1 MKMFR
6 RDAVDTDPVETQE
19 WRESLEA
26 VIAQE
31 SGERARYLLD
41 QILETARY
49 HSVAPLT
56 SLSTDYVNTIPA
68 DQEPPF
74 PGDEAMEKR
83 IRRVIRWNAVAM
95 VHRANTKF
103 SGIGGHLST
112 YASSAA
118 LYEVGFNH
126 FFRGPNFPGG
136 GDHVYFQGHAAPGM
150 YARSFLEGRIP
161 VEMMERFRR
170 DAERGQGLS
179 SYPHPR
185 LMPEYWEHPT
195 VSMGLG
201 PLQAIYQARFDK
213 YLHDRRIKNTSSQRV
228 WCFMGDGESD
238 EPESLGALSM
248 AGRERLDNLIFVV
261 NCNLQ
266 RLDGPVRGNGKIIQ
280 ELETVFRGAGWNVI
294 KVVWGPEWDELL
306 AKDTEGLLRK
316 RLDELVDGQ
325 WQKYI
330 TMPGSYTR
338 QQVWGSD
345 PRLLESVKH
354 LSDEQI
360 RKLRRGGHSYR
371 KIFAAYDRATNHRGS
386 PTVILAHTV
395 KGWALGEGFEGVNVT
410 HQKKKLGLEE
420 LRQFRD
426 LLELPVSDK
435 ELDEA
440 PFYHPGASSPEVTYM
455 LERRR
460 ELGGSMPARR
470 KVSSVALTLPKTD
483 LYAEFLEGM
492 KKGEAST
499 TMVFARLLSKLLRD
513 EGVGTRVV
521 PIIPDEARTFGMDA
535 LFSQV
540 GIYSSVGQ
548 LYEPVDKG
556 KVLYYRESKDGQVLE
571 EGINEAGSV
580 ASFIAAGTS
589 YSTNDQPMIPF
600 YIFYSMFGFQ
610 RTGDLMWAA
619 GDSMARG
626 FLLGATAGRTTLQ
639 GEGLQHDDGHSHVL
653 AATLPCC
660 VSYDPAFAYELATII
675 ENGIERMY
683 GKNENVLYYITLYNE
698 NYPMPPMPE
707 GSREGILKGL
717 YRYSTAEQTLK
728 HHVQLFGSG
737 PLINE
742 VLRAREIL
750 KAYDVSADVW
760 SVTSYQQLRNEAL
773 ECEHDNLFHPDQPA
787 RVPYV
792 AQALAGVEGPFI
804 AVSDYMKLLADFIA
818 RWVPGRFVTL
828 GTEGFGLSDTR
839 TALRR
844 HFEIDAECIVYATL
858 DALRRDGRVDLALQ
872 LKAMNEL
879 GLSPDKLN
887 PMSI

>member
-1 MKMFR
+1 MFR
-6 RDAVDTDPVETQE
+6 SDVADSDPVETQE
-19 WRESLEA
+19 WRDSLEA
-26 VIAQE
+26 VIDR
-31 SGERARYLLD
+31 SGTARARFLLD
-41 QILETARY
+41 ETLATAR
-49 HSVAPLT
+49 HFSVAPLT
-56 SLSTDYVNTIPA
+56 SLSTDYVNTIPV
-68 DQEPPF
+68 DQEPSF
-74 PGDEAMEKR
+74 PGDPTMEKR
-83 IRRVIRWNAVAM
+83 IRRIVRWNAVAM
-95 VHRANTKF
+95 VHRANTQF

-126 FFRGPNFPGG
+126 FFRGPAFPGG

-150 YARSFLEGRIP
+150 YARAFLEGRIP
-161 VEMMERFRR
+161 VEKMDRFRR
-170 DAERGQGLS
+170 DADRGKGLS

-185 LMPEYWEHPT
+185 LMPEFWEHPT

-201 PLQAIYQARFDK
+201 PLTAIYQARFDK
-213 YLHDRRIKNTSSQRV
+213 YLHDRRIKDTSTQRV

-238 EPESLGALSM
+238 EPESLGALSI
-248 AGRERLDNLIFVV
+248 AGREKLDNLIFVV

-280 ELETVFRGAGWNVI
+280 ELETVFHGAGWNVI
-294 KVVWGPEWDELL
+294 KVVWGPEWDDLL
-306 AKDTEGLLRK
+306 ARDHEGLLRD
-316 RLDELVDGQ
+316 RLNELVDGQ
-325 WQKYI
+325 WQKYV

-338 QQVWGSD
+338 QHVWGSD
-345 PRLLESVKH
+345 PRLLKLVEH
-354 LSDEQI
+354 LTDEQI

-371 KIFAAYDRATNHRGS
+371 KIFAAYDRATRNQGA

-410 HQKKKLGLEE
+410 HQKKKLGVEE

-435 ELDEA
+435 ELETA
-440 PFYHPGASSPEVTYM
+440 PFYHPGAHSAEVKYM
-455 LERRR
+455 LERRNA
-460 ELGGSMPARR
+460 LGGSMPARR
-470 KVSSVALTLPKTD
+470 NQVSVALDLPKSAI
-483 LYAEFLEGM
+483 YGEFLEGM

-513 EGVGTRVV
+513 DGICKRVV

-556 KVLYYRESKDGQVLE
+556 KVLYYRESKEGQVLE
-571 EGINEAGSV
+571 EGINEAGSM
-580 ASFIAAGTS
+580 ASFIAAGTA
-589 YSTNDQPMIPF
+589 YSVNAQPMIPF

-619 GDSMARG
+619 GDAMARG

-639 GEGLQHDDGHSHVL
+639 GEGLQHNDGHSHVL
-653 AATLPCC
+653 AATLPSC
-660 VSYDPAFAYELATII
+660 VAYDPAFSYELATII
-675 ENGIERMY
+675 EDGIDRMVA
-683 GKNENVLYYITLYNE
+683 KNQNVIYYITLYNE
-698 NYPMPPMPE
+698 SFTMPAMPE
-707 GSREGILKGL
+707 GVREGILRGL
-717 YRYSTAEQTLK
+717 YRYSTAEKKLK
-728 HHVQLFGSG
+728 HHVQLLGSG

-742 VLRAREIL
+742 ALRARELL

-773 ECEHDNLFHPDQPA
+773 ECEHFNRFHPDQPA
-787 RVPYV
+787 RTPYV
-792 AQALAGVEGPFI
+792 TQTLAGVAGPFI
-804 AVSDYMKLLADFIA
+804 AVSDYMKLLADFIS
-818 RWVPGRFVTL
+818 RWVPGRFVPL

-839 TALRR
+839 TSLRR
-844 HFEIDAECIVYATL
+844 HFEIDAETMVCAAL
-858 DALRRDGRVDLALQ
+858 DALRCEGQIDVSLQ
-872 LKAMNEL
+872 LKAMSDL
-879 GLSPDKLN
+879 GIGSDKLD

>member
-1 MKMFR
+1 MTMFR
-6 RDAVDTDPVETQE
+6 SEVVDVDPVETQE

-26 VIAQE
+26 VIDQA
-31 SGERARYLLD
+31 SAERARFLLD
-41 QILETARY
+41 QILDTAR
-49 HSVAPLT
+49 HHGVSPLT
-56 SLSTDYVNTIPA
+56 SLSTDYINTISP
-68 DQEPPF
+68 DEEPPF

-83 IRRVIRWNAVAM
+83 IRRIIRWNAVAM
-95 VHRANTKF
+95 VHRANTQY

-126 FFRGPNFPGG
+126 FFRGPHFPGG

-150 YARSFLEGRIP
+150 YARAFLEGRLS
-161 VEMMERFRR
+161 VETMERFRR
-170 DAERGQGLS
+170 DADRGKGLS

-185 LMPEYWEHPT
+185 LMPEFWEHPT

-201 PLQAIYQARFDK
+201 PLTAIYQARFDK
-213 YLHDRRIKNTSSQRV
+213 YLHDRGIKDTSTQRV
-228 WCFMGDGESD
+228 WAFMGDGESD

-294 KVVWGPEWDELL
+294 KVVWGPEWDQLL
-306 AKDTEGLLRK
+306 ARDSEGLLRK
-316 RLDELVDGQ
+316 RLNQLVDGQ
-325 WQKYI
+325 WQKYV
-330 TMPGSYTR
+330 TMPGAYTR

-345 PRLLESVKH
+345 PRLLEIVQH
-354 LSDEQI
+354 LSDEQV

-371 KIFAAYDRATNHRGS
+371 KIFAAYDQATRHKGS

-395 KGWALGEGFEGVNVT
+395 KGWTLGEGFEGVNVT

-435 ELDEA
+435 ELDAA
-440 PFYHPGASSPEVTYM
+440 PFYHPGSESPEVKYM
-455 LERRR
+455 LERRQ

-470 KVSSVALTLPKTD
+470 NNMSVQLTLPEHG
-483 LYAEFLEGM
+483 LYGEFLEGM

-513 EGVGTRVV
+513 DGIGNRVV

-571 EGINEAGSV
+571 EGINEAGSM

-589 YSTNDQPMIPF
+589 YSVNDQPMIPF

-619 GDSMARG
+619 GDALSRG

-653 AATLPCC
+653 ASTLPSC
-660 VSYDPAFAYELATII
+660 VPYDPAFAFELATII
-675 ENGIERMY
+675 EDGLERMFV
-683 GKNENVLYYITLYNE
+683 KNENVIYYITLYNE

-717 YRYSTAEQTLK
+717 YRFSAAEKTLK
-728 HHVQLFGSG
+728 HHVQLLGSG
-737 PLINE
+737 ALLNE
-742 VLRAREIL
+742 AIRAREIL
-750 KAYDVSADVW
+750 KAYDVSADIW
-760 SVTSYQQLRNEAL
+760 SATSYQLLRNDAIA
-773 ECEHDNLFHPDQPA
+773 CERHNRLHPEEPE
-787 RVPYV
+787 RIPYIAEV
-792 AQALAGVEGPFI
+792 LKGVEGPFI
-804 AVSDYMKLLADFIA
+804 TVSDNMKLLADFVA
-818 RWVPGRFVTL
+818 RWVPGRFVPL

-844 HFEIDAECIVYATL
+844 HFEIDAESVAIAAL
-858 DALRRDGRVDLALQ
+858 DGLRRDGKIDAKVQQKAIQDL
-872 LKAMNEL
+872 
-879 GLSPDKLN
+879 GIDPDKID
-887 PMSI
+887 PMSV

>member
-1 MKMFR
+1 MFR
-6 RDAVDTDPVETQE
+6 SDVVDSDPVETQE

-26 VIAQE
+26 IIAQE
-31 SGERARYLLD
+31 GGERARFLLD
-41 QILETARY
+41 QVLETARHY
-49 HSVAPLT
+49 SVAPLT
-56 SLSTDYVNTIPA
+56 SLSTDYVNTIRPEEEPA
-68 DQEPPF
+68 F

-83 IRRVIRWNAVAM
+83 IRRIIRWNAVAM

-126 FFRGPNFPGG
+126 FFRGPNYPGG

-170 DAERGQGLS
+170 DAERGKGLS

-185 LMPEYWEHPT
+185 LMPEFWEHPT

-213 YLHDRRIKNTSSQRV
+213 YLHDRRIKDTSTQRV
-228 WCFMGDGESD
+228 WAFMGDGESD

-248 AGRERLDNLIFVV
+248 AGREKLDNLIFVV

-306 AKDTEGLLRK
+306 ARDTEGLLRQ
-316 RLDELVDGQ
+316 RLNELVDGQ

-345 PRLLESVKH
+345 PRLLDLVKH
-354 LSDEQI
+354 LTDEQI

-371 KIFAAYDRATNHRGS
+371 KIFAAYDRATSHRGS

-395 KGWALGEGFEGVNVT
+395 KGWTLGEGFEGVNVT

-426 LLELPVSDK
+426 LIELPVSDQ

-455 LERRR
+455 LERRS

-470 KVSSVALTLPKTD
+470 NSISVPLELPKPG

-513 EGVGTRVV
+513 DGIGTRVV

-589 YSTNDQPMIPF
+589 YSVNDQPMIPF

-660 VSYDPAFAYELATII
+660 MSYDPAFAYELATII
-675 ENGIERMY
+675 EDGIERMY
-683 GKNENVLYYITLYNE
+683 GKNENILYYITLYNE
-698 NYPMPPMPE
+698 NYPMPAMPE
-707 GSREGILKGL
+707 GSREGILKGI
-717 YRYSTAEQTLK
+717 YRYSTAEQKLK

-742 VLRAREIL
+742 ALRAREIL

-760 SVTSYQQLRNEAL
+760 SVTSYQLLRKEAL
-773 ECEHDNLFHPDQPA
+773 ECEHFNLFHPDQPA
-787 RVPYV
+787 RVPYISQV
-792 AQALAGVEGPFI
+792 LAGVEGPFI
-804 AVSDYMKLLADFIA
+804 TVSDHMKLLADFIA
-818 RWVPGRFVTL
+818 RWVPGRFAPL

-844 HFEIDAECIVYATL
+844 HFEIDAENIVCATL
-858 DALRRDGRVDLALQ
+858 DALRRDGRVDAALQ
-872 LKAMNEL
+872 LKAMTDL
-879 GLSPDKLN
+879 GLASDKLD